1 MEKIFPIHIHLA
13 STTMIFTVYL
23 NSRVCYILYLY
34 VSKTSL
40 FILHTVTIFPMEGLL
55 VVQLT
60 LTWKL
65 QVPAR
70 TPASSACHWWGLEL
84 SGTCS
89 LRRRKLSRK
98 LLRNLSILRGDVP
111 FSPYTHPNS
120 NVICLNSGTLNAMH
134 TVTNRNFS

>member
-1 MEKIFPIHIHLA
+1 MEKIVQIHIHLA
-13 STTMIFTVYL
+13 STSTIFAVYV
-23 NSRVCYILYLY
+23 NSHICYISYLHFL
-34 VSKTSL
+34 KTGL
-40 FILHTVTIFPMEGLL
+40 FILHTVIIFLMEGLL
-55 VVQLT
+55 AVQLT

-65 QVPAR
+65 QVPVR

-111 FSPYTHPNS
+111 FSPYTQIKLKCHNMS
-120 NVICLNSGTLNAMH
+120 ELRYLKCHENCYQ
-134 TVTNRNFS
+134 